1 MIRAMIFDL
10 DGVLLST
17 DRFHCLGWKMMCDR
31 HYIPFDESVNDL
43 LRGVSRMAS
52 LEIILDKAGIT
63 GLSQE
68 EKEAMATEKNDT
80 YRQLLAENITPQIV
94 DPQVREVLDALK
106 ARGILLAIGSSS
118 KNTGTI
124 IDLADLRRYFDA
136 VVDGTMIS
144 RSKPGPEVFL
154 KAVQAL
160 AVSPAEAIVV
170 EDAIAGI
177 QAAKAGGFYA
187 YAIKDAIN
195 CPLADHRTD
204 GLTDLLELVE

>member
-1 MIRAMIFDL
+1 MIRAIIFDL

-17 DRFHCLGWKMMCDR
+17 DRFHYLGWKMMCDR
-31 HYIPFDESVNDL
+31 HHIPFDESVNDL

-52 LEIILDKAGIT
+52 PEIILDKAGIT

-94 DPQVREVLDALK
+94 DPQVLDALK

-136 VVDGTMIS
+136 VVDGTIIS
-144 RSKPGPEVFL
+144 RSMPDPEVFL
-154 KAVQAL
+154 KAAQAL

-187 YAIKDAIN
+187 YAIKDAVN

>member
-1 MIRAMIFDL
+1 MIRAIIFDL

-17 DRFHCLGWKMMCDR
+17 DRFHYLGWKKMCDR
-31 HYIPFDESVNDL
+31 HHIPFDESVNDL

-94 DPQVREVLDALK
+94 DPQVLDALK

-144 RSKPGPEVFL
+144 RSKPDPEVFL
-154 KAVQAL
+154 KAAQAL

-187 YAIKDAIN
+187 NAIKDAVN

>member
-1 MIRAMIFDL
+1 MIRAIIFDL

-17 DRFHCLGWKMMCDR
+17 DRFHYLGWKMMCDR
-31 HYIPFDESVNDL
+31 HHIPFDESVNDL

-94 DPQVREVLDALK
+94 DPQVLDALK
-106 ARGILLAIGSSS
+106 ARDILLAIGSSS

-144 RSKPGPEVFL
+144 RSKPDPEVFL
-154 KAVQAL
+154 KAAQAL

-187 YAIKDAIN
+187 YAIKDAVN